1 MRVVAFSVTLILATV
16 ACSDPILP
24 SADGTLSPALTNTEI
39 PSPYLINL
47 THYSLLVSHP
57 ANSARLEISQRRL
70 TAFVN
75 DPTMVLVEVGCANV
89 ADIGN
94 SGQ

>member
-39 PSPYLINL
+39 PSLYLINP
-47 THYSLLVSHP
+47 TYYSPLV
-57 ANSARLEISQRRL
+57 
-70 TAFVN
+70 
-75 DPTMVLVEVGCANV
+75 
-89 ADIGN
+89 
-94 SGQ
+94 